1 MQVTLGLLLVGVIKP
16 YSAAIIIPTQI
27 VAAITTAAA
36 VVDGIIPGPL
46 TVNNRLNNDTSLVQG
61 FFLEML
67 LTSQLVLTV
76 YFLAVEKHRAT
87 FLAPIGIGISA
98 FIAHLAGTPYTG
110 TSINPVRSFGPDVI
124 TGFVGYHW
132 IFWLA
137 PCLGSVLAFGVY
149 KLMKWMDYE
158 DVNGGQ
164 DAADIE
170 AAREDQADY

>member
-1 MQVTLGLLLVGVIKP
+1 M
-16 YSAAIIIPTQI
+16 IIPTQI
-27 VAAITTAAA
+27 VAAIAAAA

-46 TVNNRLNNDTSLVQG
+46 SVNNRLNNDTSIVQG
-61 FFLEML
+61 FFLEMF

-87 FLAPIGIGISA
+87 FLAPIGVGISA

-132 IFWLA
+132 IFWVA

-164 DAADIE
+164 DATDVE